1 MFTTSSLYCYIP
13 AVIFICCRWWS
24 SHKYLNGWI
33 YLRWSLIKQLRS
45 PIIKYLERITILYV
59 NIDKAS
65 NAYCLATLINTRCN
79 KQKISLDYW
88 SKSNEND
95 KTGINR
101 FFLITNFCV
110 KIVAIVANTK
120 KNLVG
125 AYWLKIKIKKE
136 QTLLI
141 WWLSVGLQTVW

>member
-1 MFTTSSLYCYIP
+1 MMVITQMFEWLNLFK
-13 AVIFICCRWWS
+13 VIINKTIEITNHQILLFFFAFV
-24 SHKYLNGWI
+24 L
-33 YLRWSLIKQLRS
+33 L
-45 PIIKYLERITILYV
+45 PLERITILYV

-95 KTGINR
+95 KTGIDR